1 MYGILLGISRELAN
15 IKQIMAE
22 EGETAASLHQLEPI
36 QLGLTEKLY
45 IFNFECNLPIQENIK
60 SSMKSSQLI
69 LLAMLGP
76 VDDGDSLG
84 VPDGDD
90 YKALV
95 EMEDFQSQ
103 VIYHNFLQIKISTY
117 K

>member
-1 MYGILLGISRELAN
+1 
-15 IKQIMAE
+15 
-22 EGETAASLHQLEPI
+22 
-36 QLGLTEKLY
+36 
-45 IFNFECNLPIQENIK
+45 
-60 SSMKSSQLI
+60 
-69 LLAMLGP
+69 MLGP

-103 VIYHNFLQIKISTY
+103 VRYHYLEIKYQRTTSGSSIN
-117 K
+117 